1 MVNKKIALMIG
12 LLFTTAAVQADY
24 TVEDTVEDYI
34 TGSVEAVIV
43 ECRALPAEYRALTTE
58 QKDMVIAYLLLH
70 YVVIQP
76 DTLMG
81 AAKNLHYINN

>member
-24 TVEDTVEDYI
+24 TVADYI
-34 TGSVEAVIV
+34 TGSVEA
-43 ECRALPAEYRALTTE
+43 LPAEYVALTAN
-58 QKDMVIAYLLLH
+58 QKVMIQFYLEFH
-70 YVVIQP
+70 NIVIQP

-81 AAKNLHYINN
+81 AAKILGYIKN

>member
-24 TVEDTVEDYI
+24 TVADYI
-34 TGSVEAVIV
+34 TGSVEALPA
-43 ECRALPAEYRALTTE
+43 EYRALPAEYRALTTE

-70 YVVIQP
+70 NVVIQP

-81 AAKNLHYINN
+81 AAKILHYINN

>member
-24 TVEDTVEDYI
+24 TVTAVS
-34 TGSVEAVIV
+34 GSVE
-43 ECRALPAEYRALTTE
+43 ALPAEYRALTPE
-58 QKDMVIAYLLLH
+58 QKEMVITYLLLH
-70 YVVIQP
+70 NVVIQP

-81 AAKNLHYINN
+81 AAKILHYINN